1 MTTASQ
7 GSASHTAEAF
17 ADKIF
22 RAALG
27 TMETFNFY
35 LGDRFGWFDALAEAA
50 ATAAEL
56 AERTHTQ
63 PRYAIEW
70 LEMMA
75 VYGNLTVLDD
85 GGGNRLQR
93 RYALRQERLRL

>member
-27 TMETFNFY
+27 TMETFK
-35 LGDRFGWFDALAEAA
+35 LLR
-50 ATAAEL
+50 
-56 AERTHTQ
+56 RRP
-63 PRYAIEW
+63 PRLVRCA
-70 LEMMA
+70 
-75 VYGNLTVLDD
+75 
-85 GGGNRLQR
+85 GGGGGDCS
-93 RYALRQERLRL
+93 

>member
-27 TMETFNFY
+27 TMERPSTSTS
-35 LGDRFGWFDALAEAA
+35 
-50 ATAAEL
+50 ATASAGSM
-56 AERTHTQ
+56 RW
-63 PRYAIEW
+63 RRRR
-70 LEMMA
+70 
-75 VYGNLTVLDD
+75 
-85 GGGNRLQR
+85 RLQLSLPS
-93 RYALRQERLRL
+93 ALTPSRDMRSSGWR